1 MFHEAGAGGARE
13 APDGHDWL
21 EVTALTPLELE
32 PVELLV
38 APELVELV
46 ASDEVPVPGE
56 LEVVVAAA
64 GVADWVT
71 ELRASAGSW
80 PVTSTTVMSIHTA
93 RNRATDPPITRAR
106 IRRTRARRSSLNLM
120 PSCLVMAA
128 ASSRAIATACERRKK
143 TV

>member
-1 MFHEAGAGGARE
+1 VPVFREAGAGGARE

-21 EVTALTPLELE
+21 EVTALTPLEPE

-46 ASDEVPVPGE
+46 ASDEAPVPDE
-56 LEVVVAAA
+56 LEVVAAA

-71 ELRASAGSW
+71 AVRASAGSW
-80 PVTSTTVMSIHTA
+80 PLTSTTVMSIHTA

-106 IRRTRARRSSLNLM
+106 IRRTRARRSALNLM
-120 PSCLVMAA
+120 PSCLVMAG
-128 ASSRAIATACERRKK
+128 SIGPRHSNG
-143 TV
+143 V